1 MWHLT
6 RKFNVSSCY
15 PALALSTVNCLP
27 ARGVT
32 YSSCDGNAEKEHVNI
47 YVHTCVCTCI
57 SIQFN
62 KIPACSYVTWVHHMA
77 QHRFFCVSWTLCD
90 ILYVKTIQTSN
101 LWPNDTINSQ
111 TKLWRTR
118 VSESDTCLLK
128 SSTREA
134 TQETT
139 ATVVVPLQLWQR
151 PLTTARNLWNSCQ
164 ISPNS
169 IALQQIIW
177 LRPD

>member
-1 MWHLT
+1 MCIPVRVHAPAYSLT
-6 RKFNVSSCY
+6 RSQ
-15 PALALSTVNCLP
+15 PAAMWLECITWLSIDL
-27 ARGVT
+27 
-32 YSSCDGNAEKEHVNI
+32 
-47 YVHTCVCTCI
+47 
-57 SIQFN
+57 
-62 KIPACSYVTWVHHMA
+62 
-77 QHRFFCVSWTLCD
+77 FFVSWTLCG
-90 ILYVKTIQTSN
+90 ICINNTNKQLVA
-101 LWPNDTINSQ
+101 NDTINLQ

-128 SSTREA
+128 SNTREA
-134 TQETT
+134 THETT

-177 LRPD
+177 RCPDWIGFKSTRTDSYPGRGQLLWALT